1 MDLLEA
7 MRLTSATRRF
17 SQRPVPDEVIY
28 RVLDAARFAPSGGN
42 RQGWRVVVV
51 KDAAKRK
58 AIRDLYLEP
67 WKAYA
72 EQRRPLATTPRR
84 RRALE
89 AADQMAENLD
99 KVPVHLVICVELA
112 ALSITDAALDRP
124 SIVGGGSIYPF
135 VHNILLACTAEGLGS
150 AITTLLCVKEPETF
164 KLLGI
169 PEGFAMA
176 ALVPLGYREDEAPAK
191 LSRRPVEEIATVDAF
206 DGRPLGASS
215 SREETR

>member
-1 MDLLEA
+1 MDLYEA
-7 MRLTSATRRF
+7 LTTTSATRRF
-17 SQRPVPDEVIY
+17 SERSVPESLVH
-28 RVLDAARFAPSGGN
+28 RVLDVARYAPSGGN

-51 KDAAKRK
+51 KDPAKRR

-72 EQRRPLATTPRR
+72 EQRRPLATTARR
-84 RRALE
+84 IRALN
-89 AADQMAENLD
+89 AADEMANNLH
-99 KVPVHLVICVELA
+99 KVPVHLVVCVELA

-164 KLLGI
+164 ALLGI
-169 PEGFAMA
+169 PEGYAMA
-176 ALVPLGYREDEAPAK
+176 ALVPIGYREGDAPRK
-191 LSRRPVEEIATVDAF
+191 LSRKPVNEIATVDGF
-206 DGRPLGASS
+206 DGPPLTVGG
-215 SREETR
+215 R